1 MYTDLEIS
9 NTGDLLFEED
19 DPIDDKSQKISFYI
33 SKYKGQKLRFSTSGI
48 PQKKNINA
56 IKISF
61 TINNSKDTIRMKII
75 KNLDELSQFL
85 YIQLKDVLGEDPIRE
100 NDGSKLSMFKHDEIN
115 ETNLKILNIYLQNF
129 LSQYL
134 TNPSV
139 KLTPVIDYQNGY
151 KQAVQIK
158 IYSGNNLLLEYN
170 LER

>member
-1 MYTDLEIS
+1 
-9 NTGDLLFEED
+9 
-19 DPIDDKSQKISFYI
+19 
-33 SKYKGQKLRFSTSGI
+33 
-48 PQKKNINA
+48 
-56 IKISF
+56 
-61 TINNSKDTIRMKII
+61 
-75 KNLDELSQFL
+75 
-85 YIQLKDVLGEDPIRE
+85 
-100 NDGSKLSMFKHDEIN
+100 MFKHDEIN

-139 KLTPVIDYQNGY
+139 KLIPVIDYQNGY